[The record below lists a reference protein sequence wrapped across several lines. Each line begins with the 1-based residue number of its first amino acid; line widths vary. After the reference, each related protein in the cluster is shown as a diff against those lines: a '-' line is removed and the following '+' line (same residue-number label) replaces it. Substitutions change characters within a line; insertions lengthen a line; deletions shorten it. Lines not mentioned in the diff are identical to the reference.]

1 MVTSEFDPISLKGD
15 LVVRQRDGLHERN
28 WFGNGSPGGQRSK
41 SGDECQ
47 EDEQRILLHKCES
60 IVMERGP
67 SHKSRKPV
75 VRGFKKVSLTHGLWR
90 SARTL
95 AVERAGVG
103 IKIKIK
109 IKEQE

>member
-1 MVTSEFDPISLKGD
+1 
-15 LVVRQRDGLHERN
+15 
-28 WFGNGSPGGQRSK
+28 
-41 SGDECQ
+41 
-47 EDEQRILLHKCES
+47 
-60 IVMERGP
+60 MERGP